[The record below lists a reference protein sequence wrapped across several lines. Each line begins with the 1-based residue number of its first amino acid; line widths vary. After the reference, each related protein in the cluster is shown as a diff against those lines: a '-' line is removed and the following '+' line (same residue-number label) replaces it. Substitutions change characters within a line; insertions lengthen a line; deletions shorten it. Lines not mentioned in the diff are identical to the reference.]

1 MITTGWLHNS
11 LLSFSLLAPIAQP
24 VIAMLSH
31 KISSIMIIDNY
42 VALKEWS
49 KSSINHHTLH
59 FELLIVNEDHHF
71 HFLSFLG
78 FKFTSSSAAVLR
90 LLCLHWQLVVSPPV
104 STCPLPPPLPD
115 WLRPRHRMVSTAP
128 HYLASPCYRWGQDTG
143 CDNCAMTEGW

>member
-11 LLSFSLLAPIAQP
+11 LLSYSVLAPVEQP

-90 LLCLHWQLVVSPPV
+90 LLYLCSPLTTCCGPRSLPVHCPRLSPTGSGPGTGWSPQPRTTWHLHVIGGVRTRGVTIVQ
-104 STCPLPPPLPD
+104 
-115 WLRPRHRMVSTAP
+115 WL
-128 HYLASPCYRWGQDTG
+128 
-143 CDNCAMTEGW
+143 